1 MKSPYQSRE
10 ITFLTWKSDRVLT
23 IKLNMTD
30 SKLESLV
37 AGEERSAYEN
47 KAKLGAL
54 VLFSSVSSFVMLTG
68 LFISR

>member
-10 ITFLTWKSDRVLT
+10 ITFLTWKSYRVLT

-37 AGEERSAYEN
+37 ADEERSTYEN
-47 KAKLGAL
+47 EAKLGAL